1 MTEIP
6 HMFLRPLFILAPL
19 VLAALTAPAAAQ
31 APPVEVCP
39 GNGIQPRPAT
49 FEPGGLILTTFDRDA
64 LWVYNISTDSRYPLP
79 ETVPCTRNCNV
90 SPDGRWILRMGADF
104 NYYKMRLDGTQRT
117 LLVGGAAE
125 VRWWDLETL
134 LVWTPDHRAFLLP
147 DGAPNTEEQ
156 RTYLDVRGVVAVQP
170 GGRHALTIQQDA
182 DGRFVRVL
190 ENLEL
195 RGLVGVAGA
204 APVTLGTDTPYA
216 NDAAWSPDGT
226 QLAFVREIE
235 ADTGAIASSEVYG
248 VQPGDGAPV
257 RWTDL
262 TAQYGP
268 VRVNGHA
275 IGDLSWSP
283 DSTRVA
289 FWAVPRGDGGPE
301 TDGPA
306 RLHLYDTR
314 DGGLRAY
321 CGFTT
326 TEHTPTPPRLVWS
339 PDGTHLAFGG
349 NVPNDDKGYLL
360 LALDT
365 ASGTLT
371 ELSSGIYPALG
382 AADVVAW
389 GTP

>member
-1 MTEIP
+1 MS
-6 HMFLRPLFILAPL
+6 LRLFAVLLPLYLL
-19 VLAALTAPAAAQ
+19 TLAAPVSAQ
-31 APPVEVCP
+31 AAPVEVCP
-39 GNGIQPRPAT
+39 GNGIQPRPAE
-49 FEPGGLILTTFDRDA
+49 FQPGGLILTTFDRDA
-64 LWVYNISTDSRYPLP
+64 LWVYNIATDSRYPLP
-79 ETVPCTRNCNV
+79 ETVPCTRNCDV
-90 SPDGRWILRMGADF
+90 SSDGQWILRMGEDF

-125 VRWWDLETL
+125 VRWWNLETL

-147 DGAPNTEEQ
+147 DGAPNTEDQ
-156 RTYLDVRGVVAVQP
+156 RTYLDAHGVVAIQP
-170 GGRHALTIQQDA
+170 GGRHALTIQQSE

-190 ENLEL
+190 ENLDL

-204 APVTLGTDTPYA
+204 APVTLGVDTPYA
-216 NDAAWSPDGT
+216 NDAAWSPDGA
-226 QLAFVREIE
+226 QLAFVRPVE
-235 ADTGAIASSEVYG
+235 TGDGTTSSEIFG
-248 VQPGDGAPV
+248 VRPGDSAPV

-262 TAQYGP
+262 TANYGP

-283 DSTRVA
+283 DSTQVA
-289 FWAVPRGDGGPE
+289 FWAIPRGDGGPE
-301 TDGPA
+301 TDGA
-306 RLHLYDTR
+306 ASLHVYDTR
-314 DGGLRAY
+314 NQSLRAY

-360 LALDT
+360 LALNVTD
-365 ASGTLT
+365 GTLT

-382 AADVVAW
+382 TADVIAW
-389 GTP
+389 GGT